1 MAGTMQ
7 ELSEAIEAVAAKVAP
22 SVVGVGASGSGFVL
36 AAGLVATN
44 AHNLRAGED
53 PIVTFA
59 DGARRTST
67 VAGVDVAGD
76 LAVLALETPGVPA
89 IAWSAAPAQLGQ
101 LVIAF
106 AHPGGRGV
114 RVSLGNVAA
123 LDVGFTGPAGQRI
136 GGAIEHTAPL
146 RHGSSGGP
154 VTDVAGRLL
163 GINTS
168 RQGEGFYRAITAD
181 PALQRG
187 LERLARG
194 ERAVRPRLGVAVAPS
209 GVADRL
215 RSAVG
220 LPPREGLLV
229 RAVEDGSP
237 GARAGLREGD
247 LIISLAGQAV
257 RSVDGLASLLE
268 AAATSD
274 VVELDVVRGVEELV
288 VIVDLAGV
296 PDED

>member
-1 MAGTMQ
+1 MAETMQ
-7 ELSEAIEAVAAKVAP
+7 ELSEAIETVAAEVAP
-22 SVVGVGASGSGFVL
+22 SVVGVGASGSGFIL
-36 AAGLVATN
+36 ADGLVATN
-44 AHNLRAGED
+44 AHNLRGGDD

-59 DGARRTST
+59 DGARRSATP
-67 VAGVDVAGD
+67 AGLDVTGD
-76 LAVLALETPGVPA
+76 LAVLALETLGAPA
-89 IAWSAAPAQLGQ
+89 ITWSAAPARLGQ
-101 LVIAF
+101 LVIAL

-114 RVSLGNVAA
+114 RVSIGNVAA
-123 LDVGFTGPAGQRI
+123 LDVGFTGPAGRRI

-154 VTDVAGRLL
+154 VTDATGHLL
-163 GINTS
+163 GIDTS
-168 RQGEGFYRAITAD
+168 RQGDGFYRAIAAD
-181 PALQRG
+181 PTLRSR

-220 LPPREGLLV
+220 LLPREGLLV
-229 RAVEDGSP
+229 RAVEDGGP

-247 LIISLAGQAV
+247 LIVSLAGQTV
-257 RSVDGLASLLE
+257 HSVDGLASLLE

-274 VVELDVVRGVEELV
+274 AVELDVVRGAQDLV
-288 VIVDLAGV
+288 VIVDLTGELG
-296 PDED
+296 ED